1 MKKII
6 TIITILMI
14 SIGCVIAQDATLEKA
29 TSDESVETTG
39 GVITEDSESSKG
51 EVAPDSEATGDVIPD
66 DSESSNG
73 EDIANA
79 QVVIPGK
86 KKPKS
91 PDAEK
96 AKKAALKDEGK
107 NAVQE
112 KIDTINFGIESEI
125 ESLITDLIANDDPR
139 FSNEL
144 YEVFQVTKNVSIR
157 EKIIEYFTKME
168 DPCIEDYAVTV
179 LDDPYDVK
187 NTTVDLVFKYAEKV
201 KCKNAL
207 SCVLKLLES
216 EDEQYFSG
224 ALSTIGAIGSEKE
237 AKYLVEYLER
247 EDLTTPQKQSLMKV
261 LGQLNAVS
269 IWDKLA
275 EIAQDSDENTFVRMY
290 AAESIGKMK
299 KAESV
304 PILVKL
310 FEEADPNFREYII
323 KGLSNYKGN
332 KDAENTII
340 QGIRDGH
347 YKVRLASINA
357 CAEMELSKSIPYIV
371 HRAKNDSEGV
381 VKYKAY
387 EVLAK
392 MNASEGNEFL
402 LNQITDKKVADDP
415 KSKAADALMKYS
427 TIGRKE
433 IAELTVEVYDKPA
446 RKALRNA
453 LAKLIIKYPDS
464 AFDDICLS
472 FVTSK
477 DATTCA
483 LGLDMYASGRYGKA
497 SEAVKTLAE
506 NTKAGQNQKKAKK
519 ILKIE

>member
-179 LDDPYDVK
+179 L
-187 NTTVDLVFKYAEKV
+187 E
-201 KCKNAL
+201 
-207 SCVLKLLES
+207 
-216 EDEQYFSG
+216 
-224 ALSTIGAIGSEKE
+224 
-237 AKYLVEYLER
+237 
-247 EDLTTPQKQSLMKV
+247 
-261 LGQLNAVS
+261 
-269 IWDKLA
+269 
-275 EIAQDSDENTFVRMY
+275 
-290 AAESIGKMK
+290 
-299 KAESV
+299 
-304 PILVKL
+304 
-310 FEEADPNFREYII
+310 
-323 KGLSNYKGN
+323 
-332 KDAENTII
+332 
-340 QGIRDGH
+340 
-347 YKVRLASINA
+347 
-357 CAEMELSKSIPYIV
+357 
-371 HRAKNDSEGV
+371 
-381 VKYKAY
+381 
-387 EVLAK
+387 
-392 MNASEGNEFL
+392 
-402 LNQITDKKVADDP
+402 
-415 KSKAADALMKYS
+415 
-427 TIGRKE
+427 IGR
-433 IAELTVEVYDKPA
+433 AHV
-446 RKALRNA
+446 
-453 LAKLIIKYPDS
+453 
-464 AFDDICLS
+464 
-472 FVTSK
+472 
-477 DATTCA
+477 
-483 LGLDMYASGRYGKA
+483 
-497 SEAVKTLAE
+497 
-506 NTKAGQNQKKAKK
+506 
-519 ILKIE
+519 